1 MPQDWICNKF
11 RLIVRVLLLPRICR
25 SVSIVAPVYYAHLL
39 AYRVRVLDG
48 ADDISLASGSSG
60 GSGREGRQPPRYCDS
75 LAGKMFFV

>member
-1 MPQDWICNKF
+1 M
-11 RLIVRVLLLPRICR
+11 LLLPRTCR

-48 ADDISLASGSSG
+48 ADDSVSLASGSSG
-60 GSGREGRQPPRYCDS
+60 GSGREGRQAPRYCDS